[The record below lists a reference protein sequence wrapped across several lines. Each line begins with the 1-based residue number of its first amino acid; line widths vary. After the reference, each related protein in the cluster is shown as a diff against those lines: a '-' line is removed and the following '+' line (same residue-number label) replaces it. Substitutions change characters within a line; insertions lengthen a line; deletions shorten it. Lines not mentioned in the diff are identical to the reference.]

1 MISMYLCGSIDLGG
15 GGFGGRCDGVPHLAV
30 ISGTFVTA
38 VAIGA
43 DVPFGCDVDDAPATV
58 WESCAGV
65 AEAGTGVLAD
75 VVRGELKPGRFVEL
89 PGGADRE
96 TLGMWLGGW

>member
-1 MISMYLCGSIDLGG
+1 MYLCGSIDLGG

-30 ISGTFVTA
+30 ISGTFATA
-38 VAIGA
+38 VPVAGA
-43 DVPFGCDVDDAPATV
+43 VAPFGGDVDIDALTTAC
-58 WESCAGV
+58 ESCAGI